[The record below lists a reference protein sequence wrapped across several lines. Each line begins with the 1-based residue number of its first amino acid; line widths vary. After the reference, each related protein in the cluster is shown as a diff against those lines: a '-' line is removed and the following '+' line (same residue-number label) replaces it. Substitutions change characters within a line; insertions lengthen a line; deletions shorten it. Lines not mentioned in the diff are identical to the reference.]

1 MTGYEIEME
10 LEAALKTFPKDRQPI
25 NLSYWNSGS
34 DYKKKLSA
42 VIKLSGKSD
51 LFDYQY
57 YFPKSIEKDIARKLG
72 FSDQAYENF
81 FFAPLSQS
89 TLSIATMAIFLKKH
103 NQKVGIIEPVY
114 FSVKICFDDFS
125 IPYQLF
131 GDYMEN
137 INSTFD
143 AEKLLQSG
151 CTAFWFTPPVNS
163 GSIYFTEKVTKGIQ
177 KLLDAGK
184 MVILDE
190 SLCANG
196 FELSRLFG
204 AQENLLYI
212 YSPHKALGL
221 QGIKFSCIA
230 AHKKYYDDID
240 SLKDIYGGS
249 LNYSCQE
256 GAEHFVSKNFD
267 ECMKAYTDF
276 WQNNLSLVKGI
287 VKNYDFARILP
298 ETFGPYAL
306 VLSDRY
312 VDDENFVAA
321 MKQLMKKT
329 GYFVYPG
336 SMYGF
341 HSEKSIC
348 FRVNMLLNT
357 GDIEKGLVEVLE
369 YFKRCGGKQK

>member
-1 MTGYEIEME
+1 MTDYEIEME
-10 LEAALKTFPKDRQPI
+10 LEAALKTFPKDRQPV

-72 FSDQAYENF
+72 FSDEAYEKS

-114 FSVKICFDDFS
+114 FSVQDCFDDLS
-125 IPYQLF
+125 VPYQLF
-131 GDYMEN
+131 GDYMEK

-143 AEKLLQSG
+143 AEELLQSD
-151 CTAFWFTPPVNS
+151 CTAFWFTSPVNS
-163 GSIYFTEKVTKGIQ
+163 CSIYFTEKVTKGIQ

-190 SLCANG
+190 SLSVNG
-196 FELSRLFG
+196 FELSRVFG

-221 QGIKFSCIA
+221 QGIKFSYIVV
-230 AHKKYYDDID
+230 HKKYYDDID
-240 SLKDIYGGS
+240 SLEDIYGGS

-256 GAEHFVSKNFD
+256 GAEHFVSENFD
-267 ECMKAYTDF
+267 ECLNVYSSFWKENLLKVKA
-276 WQNNLSLVKGI
+276 LVKD
-287 VKNYDFARILP
+287 YDFVRIPP
-298 ETFGPYAL
+298 ETFGHYAMIFI
-306 VLSDRY
+306 DQP
-312 VDDENFVAA
+312 VDDKNFLEA
-321 MKQLMKKT
+321 MKQLMKDT

-336 SMYGF
+336 IMQGF
-341 HSEKSIC
+341 KAEKGFC

-357 GDIEKGLVEVLE
+357 GDIEKGLKAVLD
-369 YFKRCGGKQK
+369 YIKNTGK